1 MPSGPARCSPL
12 KPVLLITPDVQFLSV
27 RLHARSSLHCK
38 YFKML
43 RIFFP
48 VFKELISGK
57 HTVKCHV
64 FFFKVWWKK
73 KIKWWNGVRCVG
85 FSFLFPCP
93 PPLFPLFSS
102 SLLLPSFVHFSLVHG
117 DLPQHQFIHPH
128 LTSLIVSED
137 VVSVIEGVFIK
148 VSIRSSKGHTARK
161 GFNFTEYK
169 LISQLLVCLGNRW
182 CFHWSIHTYF
192 TY

>member
-1 MPSGPARCSPL
+1 MFSFSRYVG
-12 KPVLLITPDVQFLSV
+12 
-27 RLHARSSLHCK
+27 
-38 YFKML
+38 
-43 RIFFP
+43 
-48 VFKELISGK
+48 
-57 HTVKCHV
+57 
-64 FFFKVWWKK
+64 KK
-73 KIKWWNGVRCVG
+73 KLNDEMVSDVWVSLSY
-85 FSFLFPCP
+85 FHA

-169 LISQLLVCLGNRW
+169 LISQLLVCLGNR
-182 CFHWSIHTYF
+182 
-192 TY
+192 

>member
-1 MPSGPARCSPL
+1 MSC
-12 KPVLLITPDVQFLSV
+12 FL
-27 RLHARSSLHCK
+27 
-38 YFKML
+38 FQGML
-43 RIFFP
+43 
-48 VFKELISGK
+48 E
-57 HTVKCHV
+57 
-64 FFFKVWWKK
+64 KK
-73 KIKWWNGVRCVG
+73 KLNDEMVSDVWVSLSY
-85 FSFLFPCP
+85 FHA

-169 LISQLLVCLGNRW
+169 LISQLLVCLGNR
-182 CFHWSIHTYF
+182 
-192 TY
+192 

>member
-93 PPLFPLFSS
+93 PPFP
-102 SLLLPSFVHFSLVHG
+102 SLLLFSPPPFL
-117 DLPQHQFIHPH
+117 
-128 LTSLIVSED
+128 
-137 VVSVIEGVFIK
+137 
-148 VSIRSSKGHTARK
+148 RS
-161 GFNFTEYK
+161 
-169 LISQLLVCLGNRW
+169 LLVSTWGSTAAPVHTSSSHFAHRFRGCGLSYWR
-182 CFHWSIHTYF
+182 CFHQSKHPLLKRTYSKKRVQLHWI
-192 TY
+192 